1 MVIGD
6 RRFAAQLRER
16 GGSLRRFD
24 DLGCALT
31 WLDDH
36 PEVEAAGVSIFVRAC
51 DADRWLAAETA
62 RFASGFDTPMGYGV
76 GACAADGEAPLA
88 LAEVRALV
96 REREDA
102 RRSGR

>member
-1 MVIGD
+1 
-6 RRFAAQLRER
+6 
-16 GGSLRRFD
+16 
-24 DLGCALT
+24 
-31 WLDDH
+31 
-36 PEVEAAGVSIFVRAC
+36 
-51 DADRWLAAETA
+51 
-62 RFASGFDTPMGYGV
+62 MGYGV